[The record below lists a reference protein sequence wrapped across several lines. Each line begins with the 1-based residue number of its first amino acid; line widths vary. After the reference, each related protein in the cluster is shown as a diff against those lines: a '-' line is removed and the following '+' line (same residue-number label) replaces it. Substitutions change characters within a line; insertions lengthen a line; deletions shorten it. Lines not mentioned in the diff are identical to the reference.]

1 MSGMNLLDWIMDYL
15 LPIFI
20 DSETLATA
28 QVANMSIRDFVAMWL
43 VVLLVGM
50 PTLAIYLA
58 IKRGRRLL

>member
-20 DSETLATA
+20 DSETLSTA
-28 QVANMSIRDFVAMWL
+28 QIANMSIRDFVSMWI
-43 VVLLVGM
+43 VILLVGM
-50 PTLAIYLA
+50 PTLAVYLA